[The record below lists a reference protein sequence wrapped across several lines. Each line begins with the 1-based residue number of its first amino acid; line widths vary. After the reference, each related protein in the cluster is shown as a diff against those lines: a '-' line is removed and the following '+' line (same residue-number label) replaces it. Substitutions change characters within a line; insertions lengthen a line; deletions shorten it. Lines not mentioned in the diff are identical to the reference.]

1 MMYRI
6 LFAFLALGFAAGGVG
21 TLLGVRF
28 YTDILDRVGV
38 GKRLGALIS
47 WLEIAAAAAL
57 IAGLFYPLAGIAAAT
72 GLAALML
79 GALLFHL
86 RAKDYKGL
94 PTPLILGIL
103 SAAAALIAL
112 PSV

>member
-1 MMYRI
+1 VYRI
-6 LFAFLALGFAAGGVG
+6 RFAFLALGFAAGGVG

-57 IAGLFYPLAGIAAAT
+57 LVGLFFPLAGIAAAT
-72 GLAALML
+72 GLAVLML
-79 GALLFHL
+79 GALVYHL
-86 RAKDYKGL
+86 KAKDYKGL

-103 SAAAALIAL
+103 STAAALIAL
-112 PSV
+112 PTV

>member
-38 GKRLGALIS
+38 GKRLRALIS

-57 IAGLFYPLAGIAAAT
+57 IAGLFYPLAGIAASDPGQPLGRRSPDRPSQRLTASF
-72 GLAALML
+72 ALC
-79 GALLFHL
+79 
-86 RAKDYKGL
+86 
-94 PTPLILGIL
+94 
-103 SAAAALIAL
+103 
-112 PSV
+112 